1 MTQEQNKKVDSPSD
15 EYKAM
20 SERWDLL
27 HALMGGTKS
36 MREGKTKWLS
46 QEPRESAEAYKN
58 RINRSF
64 LYNSYRD
71 TIEKLVSKPFSR
83 PVLCLGD
90 KTDQTEE
97 WIQNMDMNGRNLTQ
111 FSRDV
116 FTAGVI
122 YGCSHILVDFPSF
135 SPTAT
140 LADEREAGVRPVFV
154 HINPTQ
160 VIGWR
165 TETAANGKETL
176 TQIRIHE
183 RRTESSGE
191 FGDKEVDYIRVYTP
205 EDWQLWRKDES
216 EQQDDYQLVDSGL
229 HSFGSIPI
237 ITYYVSRT
245 GTMTAAPPME
255 DLAWLNLAH
264 WQSMSDQRNILRFAR
279 VGVLFAAGF
288 SEEEMEEGLTIG
300 PNQLVRSTNAD
311 AKVSYV
317 EHNGNAIESGQSDL
331 DKLEERM
338 KVLGL
343 QPIVQ
348 RSGNQTATGRVLDE
362 SRTHTSIQAWIRS
375 LENTL
380 RKAFEMATQWTK
392 TELPETFTIDINN
405 DFGLSERIGDDIRS
419 LIEMRK
425 AALLSADTFLREVKR
440 RGLLS
445 EVVDVTAEID
455 AIEEEGPPLAML
467 SFNAPEETDEDE
479 DEAETNEKKE
489 TKLDDRG

>member
-1 MTQEQNKKVDSPSD
+1 MAQEENNKVDSPNI
-15 EYKAM
+15 EYLRM
-20 SERWDLL
+20 SERWGLI
-27 HALMGGTKS
+27 HALMGGTKA
-36 MREGKTKWLS
+36 MREGRTKWLS
-46 QEPRESAEAYKN
+46 QEPRESSEAYNN
-58 RINRSF
+58 RLNRSY
-64 LYNSYRD
+64 LYNSFRD

-90 KTDQTEE
+90 KSDQTDE

-111 FSRDV
+111 FARDV
-116 FTAGVI
+116 FTAGVT

-140 LADEREAGVRPVFV
+140 LADEREAGVRPLFIHV
-154 HINPTQ
+154 NPTQ
-160 VIGWR
+160 VLGWR
-165 TETAANGKETL
+165 TETESNGKQVL
-176 TQIRIHE
+176 TQVRIHE
-183 RRTESSGE
+183 RKTEPDGP
-191 FGDKEVDYIRVYTP
+191 FGDKEVDYIRVYTTTSW
-205 EDWQLWRKDES
+205 ELWRKDES
-216 EQQDDYQLVDSGL
+216 SDEEDYTLIDSGE
-229 HSFGSIPI
+229 HSFGGIPI
-237 ITYYVSRT
+237 VTYYVSRT
-245 GTMTAAPPME
+245 GTMTASPPMD

-300 PNQLVRSTNAD
+300 PNQLIRSTNAD

-317 EHNGNAIESGQSDL
+317 EHNGNAIESGQHDL

-380 RKAFEMATQWTK
+380 RKAFEMAAQWTK
-392 TELPETFTIDINN
+392 TELPESFTIDINN

-425 AALLSADTFLREVKR
+425 AALLSGDTFLREVKR

-445 EVVDVTAEID
+445 EVVDVEAELG
-455 AIEEEGPPLAML
+455 AIEEEGPPMAML
-467 SFNAPEETDEDE
+467 SFDVTEEAEE
-479 DEAETNEKKE
+479 DEAKANDKEE
-489 TKLDDRG
+489 TKLDDKE